1 MATEKLQVKQTITDG
16 ILYALKN
23 LIPLILMT
31 LLWVITIWIPYLNV
45 GTTIGVY
52 KAVIKMGRGEVINPL
67 DIFDKE
73 NRRNLGDFFILLG
86 LMSIGTTA
94 AAAFMFFPAIVLGI
108 AWGFATYFFL
118 DKGLAPMKALKVSY
132 KVTEGEK
139 WTIFWIMVLVW
150 VIFGIVGGIFFGLSG
165 IKYVGWLF
173 AIIGVA
179 VYVLMIAAFLAVDG
193 VMYRHFARKADE
205 MFADKIHG
213 CGCHAPEEPKAPEA
227 PIAPEA
233 PAAPEEAPAA
243 PEAPAE

>member
-1 MATEKLQVKQTITDG
+1 MEKLQVKQTITDG

-108 AWGFATYFFL
+108 AWGFAAYFFL

-193 VMYRHFARKADE
+193 EQPFIGEDRPEIIYIEMDAGFFANLLHGFFREANRGIGVDGSPSARHPGRVDA
-205 MFADKIHG
+205 
-213 CGCHAPEEPKAPEA
+213 
-227 PIAPEA
+227 
-233 PAAPEEAPAA
+233 
-243 PEAPAE
+243 